1 MLRTVATVAMLG
13 ALALPA
19 AASTL
24 PRADI
29 TGRDMRYFGLGVGH
43 ALGVSADV
51 AMGPQWTLGASL
63 GSGFWNDWEPYR
75 YDARAVYS
83 FVNGGRTGLSIAG
96 ILGLWGG
103 TGQFQNPYGLG
114 RAPVPEVGFGLAYPF
129 TPDLVARLNL
139 IVPYYGQIPG
149 PYFYMFG
156 GPSGGL
162 EVGYRVRPYL
172 EATVGVNGQGS
183 YLGTKLDF

>member
-1 MLRTVATVAMLG
+1 MLRTLATVVFLG

-29 TGRDMRYFGLGVGH
+29 TSRDMRYFGLGAGH
-43 ALGVSADV
+43 ALSVSADA

-63 GSGFWNDWEPYR
+63 GSGFWNDRESYR
-75 YDARAVYS
+75 YDVRAVYS

-103 TGQFQNPYGLG
+103 AQEFQNPYHLG
-114 RAPVPEVGFGLAYPF
+114 KIPVPEVGFGLAYPF
-129 TPDLVARLNL
+129 SGDFVVRLNL

-162 EVGYRVRPYL
+162 ELGYRVRPYM
-172 EATVGVNGQGS
+172 EATVGINGQGN
-183 YLGTKLDF
+183 YLGMKLDF